1 MYEHDDP
8 VEGGW
13 VLVLNHVGL
22 QSYSPY
28 KNKVLE
34 EDDFREAV
42 SLDFAAY
49 APLESSGNCVEE
61 ELD

>member
-13 VLVLNHVGL
+13 VLVSNHVAM

-28 KNKVLE
+28 RGKVLE

-42 SLDFAAY
+42 SLDFAVY
-49 APLESSGNCVEE
+49 APLKSSGDYVEE